1 MCTAVTY
8 EGMNFYF
15 GRNLDLDVS
24 FNEKVTI
31 TPRQFEFRFRNEA
44 AIKSHGAMIGM
55 AAVIDNYPLYYG
67 CNE

>member
-44 AIKSHGAMIGM
+44 AIKSHWAMIGM